1 MVSIVLGM
9 AVLGFGVVGCGT
21 DPDPVVEPLLVLL
34 LEEEVE
40 VLGEA
45 GRVNGFFSVLGSIK
59 RS

>member
-9 AVLGFGVVGCGT
+9 AVLGFGVVGWGT

-34 LEEEVE
+34 PEEEVE
-40 VLGEA
+40 ELGEG

>member
-9 AVLGFGVVGCGT
+9 AVLGLGVVGWGT

-34 LEEEVE
+34 PEEEVDE
-40 VLGEA
+40 LGEG
-45 GRVNGFFSVLGSIK
+45 GRFNGFLGSIK

>member
-9 AVLGFGVVGCGT
+9 AGWGFGVVGWGT

-40 VLGEA
+40 DLGEV
-45 GRVNGFFSVLGSIK
+45 GRVSGFFSVMCSIK